1 MTCARSWAIALPD
14 DHAGQAIAQD
24 MAALALRDAASPA
37 VLDVGCGAGA
47 SVDLFRGLAPGARWV
62 GVDVAD
68 SPEVRQR
75 TRTDADFHTFDGVNL
90 PFGDES
96 FDLVYCTQVLE
107 HVRRPAPLLADM
119 SRVLRPGDG
128 SPDPRR
134 RWSPSTPA
142 APSTTPRTAWPSS
155 WRRRGSKVCQ
165 LRPSIDALTLIA
177 RRGLG
182 GPAFFDRWWT
192 TESPLNRAIGL
203 FGRVRGL
210 DVRGVNAA
218 KLLFAGHVAFA
229 ARKPG

>member
-1 MTCARSWAIALPD
+1 
-14 DHAGQAIAQD
+14 
-24 MAALALRDAASPA
+24 MAALALRGAASPA

-47 SVDLFRGLAPGARWV
+47 SVDLFRGLAPGGRWV

-68 SPEVRQR
+68 SPEVRLR

-96 FDLVYCTQVLE
+96 FDLAYCNQVLE
-107 HVRRPAPLLADM
+107 HVRRPAPLLADVA
-119 SRVLRPGDG
+119 RVLRPGGWLAG
-128 SPDPRR
+128 STSAMEPFHSR
-134 RWSPSTPA
+134 STFNY
-142 APSTTPRTAWPSS
+142 TPHGLALLLE
-155 WRRRGSKVCQ
+155 GAGFEGVQ

-182 GPAFFDRWWT
+182 GPAFFDRWWM